1 MNFLKPDSPVMRLI
15 SKIADILVLNILT
28 IICSIP
34 IVTIG
39 AAVTANFSV
48 AMKVVKDED
57 NGVFL
62 PYFKAFKKNFKPATL
77 AWIVLGMAIFLIV
90 IDWRWIIQNGW
101 GTTPF
106 VYRFLVVFMSA
117 FVWLITL
124 SIFPLIARYEMKMME
139 YFKAALILSITRFI
153 PLALVSLFMLGSVIA
168 CIWYARWF
176 PLLYAFCT
184 LTSMYFLCLIY
195 IKAFNRLE
203 MKQKEGEEGEESEEE
218 NSEETEEPEIIE
230 EAEEVKEEEIPETE
244 GAPVPVNASIME
256 EVSHAQAVK
265 ELHKEMEIDTERE
278 PEEEIKG
285 NKLTK
290 FIRTEQKKLKG
301 LTTKQKIGYFVQ
313 YYLPIVILLLVFIV
327 GVSWFGH
334 DIYVNHKIIL
344 KGGMINC
351 QVSDAGRKYVTDGFV
366 ESLGYTTKQRTALL
380 SDTNLDFKSDIEFEE
395 RYLDISLR
403 AQMATGT
410 FSYLLIRDDA
420 MYNYTRDDYFTDLNT
435 LIDIN
440 EYFEEDEIY
449 YGAEDVPVGLKLR
462 IDTVRKLGLSEDHDY
477 YVVFGYNTG
486 EMKTQNDFIGYLFDL
501 DPEA

>member
-34 IVTIG
+34 IITLG

-57 NGVFL
+57 NGVFV
-62 PYFKAFKKNFKPATL
+62 PYFKALKKNFKEATL
-77 AWIVLGMAIFLIV
+77 AWLVLGMAIFLIV
-90 IDWRWIIQNGW
+90 IDWRWIIQSGW

-106 VYRFLVVFMSA
+106 VYRFLVIFMSA

-139 YFKAALILSITRFI
+139 YFKAALILSITKFI
-153 PLALVSLFMLGSVIA
+153 PLALVSLFILGSVVA

-203 MKQKEGEEGEESEEE
+203 MKQKESEEE
-218 NSEETEEPEIIE
+218 TQDGEDEAKTEEPEVE
-230 EAEEVKEEEIPETE
+230 EEVVEEIPEET
-244 GAPVPVNASIME
+244 AVPAPVNASVMD

-265 ELHKEMEIDTERE
+265 ELHEEMKDDTERE

-290 FIRTEQKKLKG
+290 FIRTEKKKLKG
-301 LTTKQKIGYFVQ
+301 LTPKQKVGYFVQ
-313 YYLPIVILLLVFIV
+313 YYLPIVILLIVFGV
-327 GVSWFGH
+327 GVTWFAR

-344 KGGMINC
+344 KGGTINC
-351 QVSDAGRKYVTDGFV
+351 QVSGAGRKYLTDEFV

-380 SDTNLDFKSDIEFEE
+380 SDTNLDFQSDIEFEE

-410 FSYLLIRDDA
+410 FSYLIIRDDA
-420 MYNYTRDDYFTDLNT
+420 MYNYTREDYFTDLNS
-435 LIDIN
+435 LIDIDT
-440 EYFEEDEIY
+440 YFEKDEIY
-449 YGAEDVPVGLKLR
+449 YGAEDIPVGLKLR
-462 IDTVRKLGLSEDHDY
+462 IDTVRKMGLSEDHDY
-477 YVVFGYNTG
+477 YIVFGYATS
-486 EMKTQNDFIGYLFDL
+486 EMKTQNDFIGYLFNL
-501 DPEA
+501 DPES

>member
-34 IVTIG
+34 VITAG
-39 AAVTANFSV
+39 AAITANFSV

-57 NGVFL
+57 DGVFV
-62 PYFKAFKKNFKPATL
+62 PYFKAFIKNFKEATI
-77 AWIVLGMAIFLIV
+77 AWLILGMAIFLIV
-90 IDWRWIIQNGW
+90 IDWRWIIQSGW

-106 VYRFLVVFMSA
+106 VYRFLVIFMSA

-124 SIFPLIARYEMKMME
+124 SIFPLIARYEMKIME
-139 YFKAALILSITRFI
+139 YFKAALILSITKFI
-153 PLALVSLFMLGSVIA
+153 PLALVSLFMLGAVVA

-195 IKAFNRLE
+195 IKAFKRLE
-203 MKQKEGEEGEESEEE
+203 MKQKEEEE
-218 NSEETEEPEIIE
+218 EDENKEEITEETEIVEE
-230 EAEEVKEEEIPETE
+230 EAPKEEAT
-244 GAPVPVNASIME
+244 PVPANASIME

-265 ELHKEMEIDTERE
+265 ELHKEMENDTERE

-290 FIRTEQKKLKG
+290 FIRTEKKKLKG
-301 LTTKQKIGYFVQ
+301 LTFKQKIGYFVQ

-327 GVSWFGH
+327 GVSWFAH
-334 DIYVNHKIIL
+334 DVYTNHKIII
-344 KGGMINC
+344 KGGTINC
-351 QVSDAGRKYVTDGFV
+351 QVSDAGHKYMTDDFV

-380 SDTNLDFKSDIEFEE
+380 SKTNLDFQSDIDFEE

-410 FSYLLIRDDA
+410 FSYLIIRDDA
-420 MYNYTRDDYFTDLNT
+420 MYNYTRDDYFTDLNS
-435 LIDIN
+435 LIDIKT
-440 EYFEEDEIY
+440 YFEEDEIY

-462 IDTVRKLGLSEDHDY
+462 IDTLRNLGLSEDHDY
-477 YVVFGYNTG
+477 YIVFGYSTDD
-486 EMKTQNDFIGYLFDL
+486 MKTQNDLIGYLFNL
-501 DPEA
+501 DAEA